1 MSDDLKAKT
10 AATAE
15 TLFAGYEGARPYEI
29 WRAFDK
35 DLARDMS
42 LYITG
47 QMYARQKLDH
57 PTRQLVAITSLAS
70 LGHLDELRLH
80 VYAGLK
86 VGLQPQD
93 VAEAIF
99 QVGTYAG
106 VPRVNQALGVLKE
119 VLEARGEWPISS

>member
-15 TLFAGYEGARPYEI
+15 TLFTGYEGERPYAL

-35 DLARDMS
+35 DLAKDMS

-57 PTRQLVAITSLAS
+57 PTRQLVAIASLAS

-80 VYAGLK
+80 AYAGLR
-86 VGLQPQD
+86 VGLKPQD

-119 VLEARGEWPISS
+119 VLEARGEWPIS

>member
-15 TLFAGYEGARPYEI
+15 TLFAGYDGARPYEL

-35 DLARDMS
+35 DLAKEMS
-42 LYITG
+42 LFITG
-47 QMYARQKLDH
+47 RLYAHGKLDH
-57 PTRQLVAITSLAS
+57 PTRQLVAIASLAS
-70 LGHLDELRLH
+70 LGHLEELRLH
-80 VYAGLK
+80 IYAGLK
-86 VGLQPQD
+86 VGLPAGD
-93 VAEAIF
+93 IAEAIF

-119 VLEARGEWPISS
+119 VLQAQDQWPPA